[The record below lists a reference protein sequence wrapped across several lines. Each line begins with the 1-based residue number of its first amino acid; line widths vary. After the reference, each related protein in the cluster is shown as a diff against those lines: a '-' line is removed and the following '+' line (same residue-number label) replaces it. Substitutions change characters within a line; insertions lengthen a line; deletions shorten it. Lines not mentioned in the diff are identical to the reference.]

1 MFYLQMQIQ
10 DKETNSQRVL
20 IDCIS
25 LQQIFSIDNLSQQDI
40 RMN

>member
-10 DKETNSQRVL
+10 DKESNSQRVL
-20 IDCIS
+20 IDIS
-25 LQQIFSIDNLSQQDI
+25 LQQIEIDNLSQQDI

>member
-10 DKETNSQRVL
+10 DKEANSQRVL
-20 IDCIS
+20 IDIS

>member
-10 DKETNSQRVL
+10 DKESNSQRVL
-20 IDCIS
+20 IDIS
-25 LQQIFSIDNLSQQDI
+25 FQQIEIDNLSQQDI